1 VGAVRHS
8 DNPSG
13 QKVTTQIGH
22 YPIEAELGRGAMGVV
37 YRSTHPRLGI
47 PVAIKVLAE
56 QFSSDRSF
64 RERFHREAATVASLN
79 HPGIVRVY
87 DFDEDGPVLFIVMEW
102 VEGRSMRSWLDEY
115 GRFSVDVSVDLI
127 QQLLSA
133 VGVAHDYQI
142 VHRDLKPENILISN
156 RGKTKILD
164 FGISKLID
172 DKHNLTATGSMVGTP
187 AYMAPEQ
194 VKGEAIDPTADIY
207 SLGMILYELLHGE
220 PPFTGPLPSVLH
232 SQVFDK
238 PRASTAIPS
247 TIMDIIWKATSKGR
261 DQRFQTC
268 EGFSGAFHYMPR
280 TASAPA
286 PPDAVS
292 AEIAVADPHDA
303 PKSASAPPGDRKPSG
318 VCTYSDCSERRGW
331 ACAYKDL
338 TGREC
343 KSWWCRR
350 HIQFIERTPFCPRH
364 ASVIRALAPTANTI
378 FEIKNRP
385 AVDDRA
391 LPLAALVAEDVD
403 KDVTELV
410 RRRFQNRKDVTLARD
425 RTVRQTW
432 SGRDD
437 VAWERSWAALKS
449 QGYLVRIAVRV
460 TTAEPDT
467 VQLLIGNTVVFKAV
481 PDWISRRREGEPPD
495 HADRARFGKKIF
507 HAVLE
512 HVDEPQ
518 AVAVA
523 TPVPSA
529 GTPPIVLPPPVINRT
544 LIEGMILRM
553 ATLATRLTG
562 YEVASQLGLPLTSLE
577 PILRSLTT
585 SNFLD
590 ALGIASETGPWQ
602 GRPLPERMAYA
613 LTKQGR
619 ARSEEIAKAG
629 SRYAG
634 PAPVSMHEYKT
645 VLAEAAK
652 GAPLDLAKVNIA
664 LAGMELAPGV
674 TEAVRAAVNS
684 RSSVFIYGAP
694 GNGKTTLARR
704 IPKLLGSSILIP
716 VAIDVGGGEVMTI
729 FDSAVHHL
737 EHNQPADKR
746 WRRVSR
752 PLVQVGG
759 EFQLEMF
766 DPTWEEGSR
775 TYGAPLQVKANGGV
789 LLIDDLGRQRV
800 TPKQILDR
808 LLVPLEQD
816 TDYMNLSASG
826 RKLEIPFRAQLALST
841 NLKPSELLDE
851 AYLRRLAYKVL
862 MPDPTWE
869 MWCRIFERE
878 RARLNIP
885 PDPNALEKISGLY
898 ADRPLRGN
906 HPRDLLERLV
916 DVSSARGVRAKLSAD
931 LVEAAWHTLF
941 IAS

>member
-1 VGAVRHS
+1 MS
-8 DNPSG
+8 
-13 QKVTTQIGH
+13 TTQLGR

-37 YRSTHPRLGI
+37 YRSTHPRLEI

-56 QFSSDRSF
+56 QYSTDASF
-64 RERFHREAATVASLN
+64 RQRFHREAATVAALN

-115 GRFSVDVSVDLI
+115 GRFSVDVSVDLV

-133 VGVAHDYQI
+133 VGVAHDYGI
-142 VHRDLKPENILISN
+142 VHRDLKPDNILISN

-172 DKHNLTATGSMVGTP
+172 DKHRLTATGSMVGTP

-194 VKGEAIDPTADIY
+194 VKGEQVDASSDIY

-220 PPFTGPLPSVLH
+220 PPFTGQLPAVLH
-232 SQVFDK
+232 SQVFDR

-247 TIMDIIWKATSKGR
+247 PIMEIIWKATAKDRS
-261 DQRFQTC
+261 QRYQTC
-268 EGFSGAFHYMPR
+268 EEFSGAFHYMPK
-280 TASAPA
+280 PA
-286 PPDAVS
+286 AAQPPAEAVS
-292 AEIAVADPHDA
+292 DQQPVSVEVDL
-303 PKSASAPPGDRKPSG
+303 PKAQIPSPAGSSKPPG
-318 VCTYSDCSERRGW
+318 VCTFSDCGERRGW

-343 KSWWCRR
+343 KSWWCRK

-410 RRRFQNRKDVTLARD
+410 RRRYQNRKDVTLARD

-432 SGRDD
+432 SGRNE
-437 VAWERSWAALKS
+437 VAWERSWSALKS

-460 TTAEPDT
+460 ATGEPDM
-467 VQLLIGNTVVFKAV
+467 VQLLIGNTIVFKEV
-481 PDWISRRREGEPPD
+481 PDWISRRREGDPPD
-495 HADRARFGKKIF
+495 HADRARFGKKLFGAIL
-507 HAVLE
+507 A
-512 HVDEPQ
+512 HVDQPQ
-518 AVAVA
+518 PLPAIAI
-523 TPVPSA
+523 PSN
-529 GTPPIVLPPPVINRT
+529 GQDIEPPPPPEINRT
-544 LIEGMILRM
+544 LIEGMILRL
-553 ATLATRLTG
+553 ASAATRLTG
-562 YEVASQLGLPLTSLE
+562 FEVAEQLALPFGAVE
-577 PILRSLTT
+577 PILKTLTT
-585 SNFLD
+585 ANMLD
-590 ALGIASETGPWQ
+590 ALGLAAEQGPWA

-613 LTKQGR
+613 LTRQGR
-619 ARSEEIAKAG
+619 VRSDEISA
-629 SRYAG
+629 SSTRYAG
-634 PAPVSMHEYKT
+634 PAPVSMQEYRL

-652 GAPLDLAKVNIA
+652 PGTLDLTKVTLA
-664 LAGMELAPGV
+664 LAGIELGPGV
-674 TEAVRAAVNS
+674 VEAVRAAVNS
-684 RSSVFIYGAP
+684 RSSIFIYGAP

-704 IPKLLGSSILIP
+704 IPTLLGGPIVVP
-716 VAIDVGGGEVMTI
+716 VALDIGGGEVMTI
-729 FDSAVHHL
+729 FDGSVHRL
-737 EHNQPADKR
+737 EQHQPADRR

-752 PLVQVGG
+752 PLIQVGG
-759 EFQLEMF
+759 EFQLDMF
-766 DPTWEEGSR
+766 DPTFEEGSR

-800 TPKQILDR
+800 SPKQILDR
-808 LLVPLEQD
+808 LLVPLEQEI
-816 TDYMNLSASG
+816 DYMNLSATG
-826 RKLEIPFRAQLALST
+826 RKVEVPFWAQLALST
-841 NLKPSELLDE
+841 NLKPGELLDE
-851 AYLRRLAYKVL
+851 AYLRRLSYKVL

-878 RARLNIP
+878 RDRLTIP
-885 PDPNALEKISGLY
+885 PDPTALELIRSLYSG
-898 ADRPLRGN
+898 RPLRGN

-916 DVSSARGVRAKLSAD
+916 DVSAARGVRPQLTLE

-941 IAS
+941 ITS

>member
-1 VGAVRHS
+1 MS
-8 DNPSG
+8 
-13 QKVTTQIGH
+13 TTQLGK

-37 YRSTHPRLGI
+37 YRSTHPRLEI

-56 QFSSDRSF
+56 QYSSDPSF
-64 RERFHREAATVASLN
+64 RQRFHREAATVAALN

-142 VHRDLKPENILISN
+142 VHRDLKPDNILISN

-172 DKHNLTATGSMVGTP
+172 DKHRLTATGSMVGTP

-194 VKGEAIDPTADIY
+194 VKGEPVDRTADVY

-220 PPFTGPLPSVLH
+220 PPFTGALPAVLH
-232 SQVFDK
+232 SQVFDR

-247 TIMDIIWKATSKGR
+247 PIMEIVWKATAKDRG
-261 DQRFQTC
+261 QRFQTC
-268 EGFSGAFHYMPR
+268 EEFSGAFHYMPKPG
-280 TASAPA
+280 AAQPPVEQISADIAPDEEIEKPKTVPGRADGHKPA
-286 PPDAVS
+286 
-292 AEIAVADPHDA
+292 
-303 PKSASAPPGDRKPSG
+303 G

-331 ACAYKDL
+331 ACAYTDMV
-338 TGREC
+338 GRKC
-343 KSWWCRR
+343 NSWWCRR

-410 RRRFQNRKDVTLARD
+410 RRRYQNRKDVTIARD

-432 SGRDD
+432 SGHND

-449 QGYLVRIAVRV
+449 QGYLIRIAVRV
-460 TTAEPDT
+460 TTDEPDV
-467 VQLLIGNTVVFKAV
+467 VQLLIGNTVVFKEV

-495 HADRARFGKKIF
+495 HADRARFGKKLFAAI
-507 HAVLE
+507 LE
-512 HVDEPQ
+512 HVDEPR
-518 AVAVA
+518 
-523 TPVPSA
+523 PVPSA
-529 GTPPIVLPPPVINRT
+529 VPTTGRDIEPPPPPEINRT
-544 LIEGMILRM
+544 LVEGMVLRV
-553 ATLATRLTG
+553 ASAATRVTAFQIA
-562 YEVASQLGLPLTSLE
+562 EQLALPFAAIE
-577 PILRSLTT
+577 PILKSLTGA
-585 SNFLD
+585 NFLD
-590 ALGIASETGPWQ
+590 ALGLSSDQGPWLS
-602 GRPLPERMAYA
+602 RPLPERMAYA
-613 LTKQGR
+613 ITNQGR
-619 ARSEEIAKAG
+619 ARSEQIAAAG
-629 SRYAG
+629 TRYAG
-634 PAPVSMHEYKT
+634 PAPVSIQEYKA
-645 VLAEAAK
+645 VLVEAAK
-652 GAPLDLAKVNIA
+652 PGTLDLVRVNLA
-664 LAGMELAPGV
+664 LSGIELAPGV

-684 RSSVFIYGAP
+684 RSSIFIYGAP

-704 IPKLLGSSILIP
+704 IPSLLGGPVLIP
-716 VAIDVGGGEVMTI
+716 VALDVGAGEVMTI
-729 FDSAVHHL
+729 FDAAIHHL
-737 EHNQPADKR
+737 EPNQPADRR

-775 TYGAPLQVKANGGV
+775 VYGAPLQVKANGGV

-800 TPKQILDR
+800 SPKQILDR

-816 TDYMNLSASG
+816 TDFLNLSASG

-841 NLKPSELLDE
+841 NLKPAELLDE

-862 MPDPTWE
+862 MPDPTWD

-878 RARLNIP
+878 RDRLRVA
-885 PDPNALEKISGLY
+885 PDPNALQMIQTLY
-898 ADRPLRGN
+898 GGRPLRGN

-916 DVSSARGVRAKLSAD
+916 DVSSARGVRAQLTPQ
-931 LVEAAWHTLF
+931 LVEAAWNTLF
-941 IAS
+941 VAS

>member
-1 VGAVRHS
+1 
-8 DNPSG
+8 
-13 QKVTTQIGH
+13 
-22 YPIEAELGRGAMGVV
+22 MGVV
-37 YRSTHPRLGI
+37 YRSTHPRLEI

-56 QFSSDRSF
+56 QYSSDTNF
-64 RERFHREAATVASLN
+64 RQRFHREAATVAALN

-133 VGVAHDYQI
+133 VGVAHDFSI
-142 VHRDLKPENILISN
+142 VHRDLKPDNILISN

-164 FGISKLID
+164 FGISKLVD
-172 DKHNLTATGSMVGTP
+172 DKHRLTATGSMVGTP

-194 VKGEAIDPTADIY
+194 VKGEAVDATSDIY

-220 PPFTGPLPSVLH
+220 PPFTGALPSVLH

-247 TIMDIIWKATSKGR
+247 PIMEIIWKATAKDRS
-261 DQRFQTC
+261 QRFQSC
-268 EGFSGAFHYMPR
+268 EEFSGAFHYMPKPG
-280 TASAPA
+280 AAQPPVEAISDPIAIADDAPEHRQA
-286 PPDAVS
+286 PPP
-292 AEIAVADPHDA
+292 ADGH
-303 PKSASAPPGDRKPSG
+303 KPAG
-318 VCTYSDCSERRGW
+318 VCTYSDCGERRGW

-391 LPLAALVAEDVD
+391 LPLAALVAEDID

-410 RRRFQNRKDVTLARD
+410 RRRYQNRKDVTLARD

-432 SGRDD
+432 SGRNE

-449 QGYLVRIAVRV
+449 QGYLIRIAVRV
-460 TTAEPDT
+460 ATDEPDN
-467 VQLLIGNTVVFKAV
+467 VQLLIGNTIVFKEV

-495 HADRARFGKKIF
+495 HADRARFGKKLFSAI
-507 HAVLE
+507 LE

-518 AVAVA
+518 PLPSA
-523 TPVPSA
+523 TP
-529 GTPPIVLPPPVINRT
+529 TTNQHEIEPPPPPDINKT
-544 LIEGMILRM
+544 LIEGMVLRI
-553 ATLATRLTG
+553 AAAATRITG
-562 YEVASQLGLPLTSLE
+562 FEVADHLALPFSVVE
-577 PILRSLTT
+577 PILKSLTT
-585 SNFLD
+585 TNLLD
-590 ALGIASETGPWQ
+590 ALGLAAEQGPWL
-602 GRPLPERMAYA
+602 GRPLPERMSYA
-613 LTKQGR
+613 ITRQGR
-619 ARSEEIAKAG
+619 ARSDQIAAA
-629 SRYAG
+629 STRYAG
-634 PAPVSMHEYKT
+634 PAPVSMQEYKA

-652 GAPLDLAKVNIA
+652 PGTLDLVKVNLA
-664 LAGMELAPGV
+664 LSGIELAPGV

-684 RSSVFIYGAP
+684 RSSIFIYGAP

-704 IPKLLGSSILIP
+704 IPSLLGGPIVVP
-716 VAIDVGGGEVMTI
+716 VALDIGGGEVMTV
-729 FDSAVHHL
+729 FDGAVHRTVP
-737 EHNQPADKR
+737 NQPADKR

-759 EFQLEMF
+759 EFQLDMF
-766 DPTWEEGSR
+766 DPTWEDGSR

-800 TPKQILDR
+800 SPKQILDR

-816 TDYMNLSASG
+816 TDYMNLVSSG
-826 RKLEIPFRAQLALST
+826 RKLEIPFQAQVALST
-841 NLKPSELLDE
+841 NLKPAELLDE
-851 AYLRRLAYKVL
+851 AYLRRLSYKVL

-878 RARLNIP
+878 RERLTIP
-885 PDPNALEKISGLY
+885 PEPNALEMISSLY
-898 ADRPLRGN
+898 GGRPLRGN
-906 HPRDLLERLV
+906 HPRDLLERLA
-916 DVSSARGVRAKLSAD
+916 DVSSARGVGPQLTPE
-931 LVEAAWHTLF
+931 LIEAAWNTLF
-941 IAS
+941 VAS

>member
-1 VGAVRHS
+1 
-8 DNPSG
+8 
-13 QKVTTQIGH
+13 
-22 YPIEAELGRGAMGVV
+22 MGVV
-37 YRSTHPRLGI
+37 YRSTHPRLEI

-56 QFSSDRSF
+56 QYSSDPNF
-64 RERFHREAATVASLN
+64 RQRFHREAATVAALN

-142 VHRDLKPENILISN
+142 VHRDLKPDNILISN

-172 DKHNLTATGSMVGTP
+172 DKHRLTATGSMVGTP

-194 VKGEAIDPTADIY
+194 VKGEAVDATADIY

-220 PPFTGPLPSVLH
+220 PPFSGALPAVLH
-232 SQVFDK
+232 SQVFDR

-247 TIMDIIWKATSKGR
+247 PIMEIIWKATAKDAG
-261 DQRFQTC
+261 QRFQSC
-268 EGFSGAFHYMPR
+268 EEFAGAFHYMPKPG
-280 TASAPA
+280 AAQ
-286 PPDAVS
+286 PPVEVIS
-292 AEIAVADPHDA
+292 TEVGIEPEIERPKTVPLGADGH
-303 PKSASAPPGDRKPSG
+303 KPTG
-318 VCTYSDCSERRGW
+318 VCTYSDCQERRGW
-331 ACAYKDL
+331 ACAYTDL
-338 TGREC
+338 TGRKC
-343 KSWWCRR
+343 NSWWCRR

-391 LPLAALVAEDVD
+391 LPLAALVAEDID

-410 RRRFQNRKDVTLARD
+410 RRRYQNRKDITLARD

-432 SGRDD
+432 SGRSD

-449 QGYLVRIAVRV
+449 QGYLIRISVRV
-460 TTAEPDT
+460 ATDEPDT
-467 VQLLIGNTVVFKAV
+467 VQLLIGNTVVFKEV

-495 HADRARFGKKIF
+495 HADRARFGKKLF
-507 HAVLE
+507 AAVLE
-512 HVDEPQ
+512 YVDEPR
-518 AVAVA
+518 
-523 TPVPSA
+523 PVPSA
-529 GTPPIVLPPPVINRT
+529 VPSPAHQIEPPPPPDINRT
-544 LIEGMILRM
+544 LIEGMVLRL
-553 ATLATRLTG
+553 AANATRVTG
-562 YEVASQLGLPLTSLE
+562 FEVAEQLALPFSVIE
-577 PILRSLTT
+577 PILKSLT
-585 SNFLD
+585 SGNLLD
-590 ALGIASETGPWQ
+590 ALGLAPEQGPWL

-619 ARSEEIAKAG
+619 ARSDQIANA
-629 SRYAG
+629 STRYSG
-634 PAPVSMHEYKT
+634 PAPVSMQEYKM
-645 VLAEAAK
+645 VLQEAAK
-652 GAPLDLAKVNIA
+652 PGTLDLIKVNLA
-664 LAGMELAPGV
+664 LSGIELAPGV

-684 RSSVFIYGAP
+684 RSSIFIYGAP

-704 IPKLLGSSILIP
+704 LPSLLGGPIVIP
-716 VAIDVGGGEVMTI
+716 VALDVGGGEVMTI
-729 FDSAVHHL
+729 YDGAIHRL
-737 EHNQPADKR
+737 EPNQPADHR
-746 WRRVSR
+746 WRRVAR

-759 EFQLEMF
+759 EFLLDMF

-800 TPKQILDR
+800 APKQILDR

-816 TDYMNLSASG
+816 MDYMNLSATG
-826 RKLEIPFRAQLALST
+826 RKVEMPFRAQLALST
-841 NLKPSELLDE
+841 NLKPAELLDE

-869 MWCRIFERE
+869 MWIRIFEHE
-878 RARLNIP
+878 RGRLNIP
-885 PDPNALEKISGLY
+885 PDPKALEMIQSLYSG
-898 ADRPLRGN
+898 RPLRGN

-916 DVSSARGVRAKLSAD
+916 DVSSARGVRPQLTPD

-941 IAS
+941 VAS

>member
-1 VGAVRHS
+1 
-8 DNPSG
+8 
-13 QKVTTQIGH
+13 
-22 YPIEAELGRGAMGVV
+22 MGVV
-37 YRSTHPRLGI
+37 YRSTHPRLEI

-56 QFSSDRSF
+56 QYSSDQSF
-64 RERFHREAATVASLN
+64 RSRFHREAATVAALN

-142 VHRDLKPENILISN
+142 VHRDLKPDNILISN

-172 DKHNLTATGSMVGTP
+172 DKHRLTATGSMVGTP

-194 VKGEAIDPTADIY
+194 VKGEPVEATADIY

-220 PPFTGPLPSVLH
+220 PPFIGPLPAVLH
-232 SQVFDK
+232 SQVFDR

-247 TIMDIIWKATSKGR
+247 PIMEIIWKATAKERGE
-261 DQRFQTC
+261 RFQSC
-268 EGFSGAFHYMPR
+268 EEFAGAFHYMPKPGAAQPPVEVISTEAGIDTEIEKPKTVPR
-280 TASAPA
+280 GLDGHKPA
-286 PPDAVS
+286 
-292 AEIAVADPHDA
+292 
-303 PKSASAPPGDRKPSG
+303 G
-318 VCTYSDCSERRGW
+318 VCTVSDCQERRGW
-331 ACAYKDL
+331 ACAYTDL
-338 TGREC
+338 TGRKC
-343 KSWWCRR
+343 NSWWCRR

-391 LPLAALVAEDVD
+391 LPLAALVAEDID

-410 RRRFQNRKDVTLARD
+410 RRRYQNRKDVTLARD

-432 SGRDD
+432 SGRNE
-437 VAWERSWAALKS
+437 VAWERTWAALKS
-449 QGYLVRIAVRV
+449 QGYLIRISVRV
-460 TTAEPDT
+460 TVEEPDV
-467 VQLLIGNTVVFKAV
+467 VQLLIGNTVVFKEV

-495 HADRARFGKKIF
+495 HADRARFGKKLF
-507 HAVLE
+507 GAVLE
-512 HVDEPQ
+512 HVDEPR
-518 AVAVA
+518 
-523 TPVPSA
+523 PVPSA
-529 GTPPIVLPPPVINRT
+529 VPSPAHQIEPPPPPEINRT
-544 LIEGMILRM
+544 LIEGMVLR
-553 ATLATRLTG
+553 LAAGSTRMTG
-562 YEVASQLGLPLTSLE
+562 FEVADRLALPFSVIE
-577 PILRSLTT
+577 PILKALTGT
-585 SNFLD
+585 NLLD
-590 ALGIASETGPWQ
+590 ALGLASENGPWL
-602 GRPLPERMAYA
+602 GRPLTERMAYA
-613 LTKQGR
+613 ITKQGR
-619 ARSEEIAKAG
+619 ARSDEIAAA
-629 SRYAG
+629 STRYAG
-634 PAPVSMHEYKT
+634 PAPVSMQEYKA

-652 GAPLDLAKVNIA
+652 PGTLDLIKVNLA
-664 LAGMELAPGV
+664 LSGIELAPGV

-684 RSSVFIYGAP
+684 RSSIFIYGAP

-704 IPKLLGSSILIP
+704 IPSLLGGPILIP
-716 VAIDVGGGEVMTI
+716 VALDVGGGEVMTI
-729 FDSAVHHL
+729 YDGALHRL
-737 EHNQPADKR
+737 EPNQPADRR
-746 WRRVSR
+746 WRRVAR

-759 EFQLEMF
+759 EFLLDMF
-766 DPTWEEGSR
+766 DPTWEDGGR

-800 TPKQILDR
+800 SPKQILDR

-816 TDYMNLSASG
+816 MDYMNLSATG
-826 RKLEIPFRAQLALST
+826 RKIEIPFRAQLALST
-841 NLKPSELLDE
+841 NLKPAELLDE

-878 RARLNIP
+878 RGRLNIP
-885 PDPNALEKISGLY
+885 PDPGALEMISTLY
-898 ADRPLRGN
+898 SGRPLRGN

-916 DVSSARGVRAKLSAD
+916 DVSSARGVRPQLSPE

-941 IAS
+941 ITS

>member
-1 VGAVRHS
+1 
-8 DNPSG
+8 
-13 QKVTTQIGH
+13 
-22 YPIEAELGRGAMGVV
+22 MGVV
-37 YRSTHPRLGI
+37 YRSTHPRLEI

-56 QFSSDRSF
+56 QYSSDASF
-64 RERFHREAATVASLN
+64 RQRFHREAATVAALN

-115 GRFSVDVSVDLI
+115 GRFSVDVSVDLV

-133 VGVAHDYQI
+133 VGVAHDYGI
-142 VHRDLKPENILISN
+142 VHRDLKPDNILISN

-172 DKHNLTATGSMVGTP
+172 DKHRLTATGSMVGTP

-194 VKGEAIDPTADIY
+194 VKGEQVDASSDIY

-220 PPFTGPLPSVLH
+220 PPFIGQLPAVLH
-232 SQVFDK
+232 SQVFDR

-247 TIMDIIWKATSKGR
+247 PIMEIIWKATSKSR
-261 DQRFQTC
+261 SQRFQTC
-268 EGFSGAFHYMPR
+268 EEFSGAFHYMPK
-280 TASAPA
+280 PA
-286 PPDAVS
+286 AAQPPVEAVS
-292 AEIAVADPHDA
+292 EVAEIDLPRTQMPARAD
-303 PKSASAPPGDRKPSG
+303 SSKPAG
-318 VCTYSDCSERRGW
+318 VCTFSDCGERRGW

-343 KSWWCRR
+343 KSWWCRK

-364 ASVIRALAPTANTI
+364 ASVIRALAPSANTI

-391 LPLAALVAEDVD
+391 LPLAAMVAEDVD

-410 RRRFQNRKDVTLARD
+410 RRRYQNRKDVTLARD

-432 SGRDD
+432 SGRNE
-437 VAWERSWAALKS
+437 VAWERSWSALKS

-460 TTAEPDT
+460 TTAEPDM
-467 VQLLIGNTVVFKAV
+467 VQLLIGNTIVFKEV

-495 HADRARFGKKIF
+495 HADRARFGKKLFGAII
-507 HAVLE
+507 E

-518 AVAVA
+518 PLPAIAI
-523 TPVPSA
+523 PSN
-529 GTPPIVLPPPVINRT
+529 GQQLEPPPPPDINRT
-544 LIEGMILRM
+544 LIEGMVLRL
-553 ATLATRLTG
+553 ASAATRLTG
-562 YEVASQLGLPLTSLE
+562 FEVADQLALPFAAVEPSLKALTGA
-577 PILRSLTT
+577 
-585 SNFLD
+585 NFLD
-590 ALGIASETGPWQ
+590 ALGLAPEQGPWL

-619 ARSEEIAKAG
+619 VRSDEIAAA
-629 SRYAG
+629 STRYAG
-634 PAPVSMHEYKT
+634 PAPVSMAEYRQ

-652 GAPLDLAKVNIA
+652 PGTLDLTKVTLA
-664 LAGMELAPGV
+664 LSGIELAPGV
-674 TEAVRAAVNS
+674 VEAVRAAVNS
-684 RSSVFIYGAP
+684 RSSIFIYGAP

-704 IPKLLGSSILIP
+704 IPSLLGGPIVVP
-716 VAIDVGGGEVMTI
+716 VALDIGGGEVMTI
-729 FDSAVHHL
+729 FDGSVHHL
-737 EHNQPADKR
+737 EQHQPADRR
-746 WRRVSR
+746 WRRITR

-759 EFQLEMF
+759 EFQLDMF
-766 DPTWEEGSR
+766 DPTFEEGSR

-800 TPKQILDR
+800 SPKQILDR
-808 LLVPLEQD
+808 LLVPLEQEI
-816 TDYMNLSASG
+816 DYMNLSATG
-826 RKLEIPFRAQLALST
+826 RKVEVPFWSQLALST
-841 NLKPSELLDE
+841 NLKPGELLDE

-862 MPDPTWE
+862 MPDPSWE

-878 RARLNIP
+878 RDRLTIP
-885 PDPNALEKISGLY
+885 PDPTALELIRSLYSG
-898 ADRPLRGN
+898 RPLRGN

-916 DVSSARGVRAKLSAD
+916 DVSAARGVRPQLTLE

-941 IAS
+941 ITS

>member
-1 VGAVRHS
+1 MS
-8 DNPSG
+8 
-13 QKVTTQIGH
+13 TTQLGK

-37 YRSTHPRLGI
+37 YRSTHPRLEI

-56 QFSSDRSF
+56 QYSSDASF
-64 RERFHREAATVASLN
+64 RQRFHREAATVAALN

-115 GRFSVDVSVDLI
+115 GRFSVDVSVDLV

-133 VGVAHDYQI
+133 VGVAHDYGI
-142 VHRDLKPENILISN
+142 VHRDLKPDNILISN

-172 DKHNLTATGSMVGTP
+172 DKHRLTATGSMVGTP

-194 VKGEAIDPTADIY
+194 VKGEQVDASSDIY

-220 PPFTGPLPSVLH
+220 PPFTGQLPAVLH
-232 SQVFDK
+232 SQVFDR

-247 TIMDIIWKATSKGR
+247 PIMEIIWKATAKDRS
-261 DQRFQTC
+261 QRFQTC
-268 EGFSGAFHYMPR
+268 EEFSGAFHYMPKPG
-280 TASAPA
+280 AAQPPA
-286 PPDAVS
+286 EAISDQLPVS
-292 AEIAVADPHDA
+292 ADVDL
-303 PKSASAPPGDRKPSG
+303 PKSQVPVRADSSKPPG
-318 VCTYSDCSERRGW
+318 VCTFSDCGEHRGW

-343 KSWWCRR
+343 KSWWCRK

-410 RRRFQNRKDVTLARD
+410 RRRYQNRKDVTLARD

-432 SGRDD
+432 SGRNE
-437 VAWERSWAALKS
+437 VAWERSWSALKS

-460 TTAEPDT
+460 TTAEPDM
-467 VQLLIGNTVVFKAV
+467 VQLLIGNTVVFKEV

-495 HADRARFGKKIF
+495 HADRARFGKKLFGAI
-507 HAVLE
+507 LE

-518 AVAVA
+518 PLPAIAI
-523 TPVPSA
+523 PSN
-529 GTPPIVLPPPVINRT
+529 GQEIEPPPPPDINRT
-544 LIEGMILRM
+544 LIEGMVLRL
-553 ATLATRLTG
+553 ASAATRLTG
-562 YEVASQLGLPLTSLE
+562 FEVADQLALPFGVVE
-577 PILRSLTT
+577 PILKALTT
-585 SNFLD
+585 ANFLD
-590 ALGIASETGPWQ
+590 ALGLAPEHGPWL

-619 ARSEEIAKAG
+619 VRSDEIAA
-629 SRYAG
+629 SSTRYAG
-634 PAPVSMHEYKT
+634 PAPVSMHEYRL

-652 GAPLDLAKVNIA
+652 PGTLDLTKVTMA
-664 LAGMELAPGV
+664 LSGIELAPGV
-674 TEAVRAAVNS
+674 VEAVRAAVNS
-684 RSSVFIYGAP
+684 RSSIFIYGAP

-704 IPKLLGSSILIP
+704 IPTLLGGPIVIP
-716 VAIDVGGGEVMTI
+716 VALDIGGGEVMTI
-729 FDSAVHHL
+729 FDGSLHRL
-737 EHNQPADKR
+737 EQHQPADRR
-746 WRRVSR
+746 WRRIAR

-759 EFQLEMF
+759 EFQLDMF
-766 DPTWEEGSR
+766 DPTFEDGSR

-800 TPKQILDR
+800 SPKQILDR
-808 LLVPLEQD
+808 LLVPLEQEI
-816 TDYMNLSASG
+816 DYMNLSATG
-826 RKLEIPFRAQLALST
+826 RKVEVPFWAQLALST

-851 AYLRRLAYKVL
+851 AYIRRLSYKVL

-878 RARLNIP
+878 RDRLTIP
-885 PDPNALEKISGLY
+885 PDPSALDLIRNLYSG
-898 ADRPLRGN
+898 RPLRGN

-916 DVSSARGVRAKLSAD
+916 DVSAARGVRPQLTLD

-941 IAS
+941 ITS

>member
-1 VGAVRHS
+1 
-8 DNPSG
+8 
-13 QKVTTQIGH
+13 
-22 YPIEAELGRGAMGVV
+22 MGVV
-37 YRSTHPRLGI
+37 YRSTHPRLDI

-56 QFSSDRSF
+56 QYSSDTSF
-64 RERFHREAATVASLN
+64 RQRFHREAATVASLN

-102 VEGRSMRSWLDEY
+102 VDGRSMRSWLDEY
-115 GRFSVDVSVDLI
+115 GRFSVDVSVDLV

-133 VGVAHDYQI
+133 VGVAHDFGI
-142 VHRDLKPENILISN
+142 VHRDLKPDNILISN

-172 DKHNLTATGSMVGTP
+172 DKHRLTATGSMVGTP

-194 VKGEAIDPTADIY
+194 VKGEAVDKCSDVY

-220 PPFTGPLPSVLH
+220 PPFTGALPAVLH
-232 SQVFDK
+232 SQVFDR

-247 TIMDIIWKATSKGR
+247 PIMEIIWKATAKDPS
-261 DQRFQTC
+261 QRFQTC
-268 EGFSGAFHYMPR
+268 EEFSGAFHYMPKPGV
-280 TASAPA
+280 AQPPA
-286 PPDAVS
+286 EGMS
-292 AEIAVADPHDA
+292 AEMAVGSQITEPQVAIPQRTDG
-303 PKSASAPPGDRKPSG
+303 PKPPG
-318 VCTYSDCSERRGW
+318 VCTFVDCEERRGW

-410 RRRFQNRKDVTLARD
+410 RRRYQNRKDVTLARD

-432 SGRDD
+432 SGRNE
-437 VAWERSWAALKS
+437 VAWERSWSALKS
-449 QGYLVRIAVRV
+449 QGYLVRIAIRV
-460 TTAEPDT
+460 TTAEPDM
-467 VQLLIGNTVVFKAV
+467 VQLLIGNTVVFKEV
-481 PDWISRRREGEPPD
+481 PNWISRRREGEPPD
-495 HADRARFGKKIF
+495 HADRARFGKKLF
-507 HAVLE
+507 AAVLE

-518 AVAVA
+518 PMPPPTR
-523 TPVPSA
+523 TPSTNPEV
-529 GTPPIVLPPPVINRT
+529 GTPPPPEINRT
-544 LIEGMILRM
+544 LVEGMILRM
-553 ATLATRLTG
+553 ASTATRLTG
-562 YEVASQLGLPLTSLE
+562 YEVAELLALPFVAVEPVLKMLTSA
-577 PILRSLTT
+577 
-585 SNFLD
+585 NFLD
-590 ALGIASETGPWQ
+590 ALGLANEQGPWL

-619 ARSEEIAKAG
+619 VRSEEIARAG
-629 SRYAG
+629 TRYSG
-634 PAPVSMHEYKT
+634 PAPVSMHEYRA

-652 GAPLDLAKVNIA
+652 PGTLDLTKVTAA
-664 LAGMELAPGV
+664 LAGIELAPGV

-684 RSSVFIYGAP
+684 RSSIFIYGAP

-704 IPKLLGSSILIP
+704 IPRLLGGPIVVP
-716 VAIDVGGGEVMTI
+716 VALDIGGGEVMTV
-729 FDSAVHHL
+729 FDLAVHRL
-737 EHNQPADKR
+737 EANQPADRR

-759 EFQLEMF
+759 EFQIEMF

-800 TPKQILDR
+800 APKQILDR
-808 LLVPLEQD
+808 LLVPLEQEI
-816 TDYMNLSASG
+816 DYMNLTASG
-826 RKLEIPFRAQLALST
+826 RKVEVPFWAQLALST
-841 NLKPSELLDE
+841 NLKPAELLDE

-878 RARLNIP
+878 RERLTIP
-885 PDPNALEKISGLY
+885 PDPKALDLIRTLY
-898 ADRPLRGN
+898 GGRPLRGN

-916 DVSSARGVRAKLSAD
+916 DVSAARGAQPTLSSD

-941 IAS
+941 ITS

>member
-1 VGAVRHS
+1 
-8 DNPSG
+8 
-13 QKVTTQIGH
+13 
-22 YPIEAELGRGAMGVV
+22 MGVV
-37 YRSTHPRLGI
+37 YRSTHPRLNI

-56 QFSSDRSF
+56 QFSSDPSF
-64 RERFHREAATVASLN
+64 RQRFHREAATVASLN

-102 VEGRSMRSWLDEY
+102 VEGRSMRSWLEEY

-172 DKHNLTATGSMVGTP
+172 DKHRLTATGSMVGTP

-194 VKGEAIDPTADIY
+194 VKGELIDATADIY

-220 PPFTGPLPSVLH
+220 PPFTGALPAVLH
-232 SQVFDK
+232 SQVFDR
-238 PRASTAIPS
+238 PRASTAIPPP
-247 TIMDIIWKATSKGR
+247 IMDIIWKATAKAPE
-261 DQRFQTC
+261 DRFQTC
-268 EGFSGAFHYMPR
+268 EGFAGAFHYMSKPG
-280 TASAPA
+280 TAPA
-286 PPDAVS
+286 PVEAISSEMAIADTGDAS
-292 AEIAVADPHDA
+292 KSDPGKTDE
-303 PKSASAPPGDRKPSG
+303 RKPAG
-318 VCTYSDCSERRGW
+318 VCTYSDCRERRGW

-432 SGRDD
+432 SGRSD

-449 QGYLVRIAVRV
+449 QGYLIRIAVRV
-460 TTAEPDT
+460 STAEPDT
-467 VQLLIGNTVVFKAV
+467 VQLLIGNSVVFKSI

-507 HAVLE
+507 HAILE
-512 HVDEPQ
+512 HVDESQ
-518 AVAVA
+518 AVPAA
-523 TPVPSA
+523 PTPAPGS
-529 GTPPIVLPPPVINRT
+529 GTPPIELPAPEINRT
-544 LIEGMILRM
+544 VIEGMILRL
-553 ATLATRLTG
+553 ATLATRVTG
-562 YEVASQLGLPLTSLE
+562 FEVADQLALPFASVE
-577 PILRSLTT
+577 PILRALTT
-585 SNFLD
+585 SNFLE
-590 ALGIASETGPWQ
+590 ALGVAPESGPGK
-602 GRPLPERMAYA
+602 GRPLPERMGYS

-619 ARSEEIAKAG
+619 ARSDEIGNSG
-629 SRYAG
+629 SRYMG
-634 PAPVSMHEYKT
+634 PAPVSMREYKT
-645 VLAEAAK
+645 VLADAART
-652 GAPLDLAKVNIA
+652 GSLDLVKVNIA
-664 LAGMELAPGV
+664 LTGIELAPGV

-684 RSSVFIYGAP
+684 RSSIFIYGAP
-694 GNGKTTLARR
+694 GNGKTSLARR
-704 IPKLLGSSILIP
+704 IPKLLGAPIVIP
-716 VAIDVGGGEVMTI
+716 VALDLGGGEVMTI
-729 FDSAVHHL
+729 YDSAMHHL
-737 EHNQPADKR
+737 EHNQPSDKR

-766 DPTWEEGSR
+766 DPTWDEGSR
-775 TYGAPLQVKANGGV
+775 TYYAPLQVKANGGV

-800 TPKQILDR
+800 SPKQILDR
-808 LLVPLEQD
+808 LLIPLEQD
-816 TDYMNLSASG
+816 TDYMNLTASG
-826 RKLEIPFRAQLALST
+826 RKLEIPFHAQLALST

-862 MPDPTWE
+862 MPDPTWD

-885 PDPNALEKISGLY
+885 NEPTALDRIQGLY
-898 ADRPLRGN
+898 AGRPLRGN

-916 DVSSARGVRAKLSAD
+916 DVSSTRGTRAKLTPE

>member
-1 VGAVRHS
+1 
-8 DNPSG
+8 
-13 QKVTTQIGH
+13 
-22 YPIEAELGRGAMGVV
+22 MGVV
-37 YRSTHPRLGI
+37 YRSTHPRLEI

-56 QFSSDRSF
+56 QYSSDASF
-64 RERFHREAATVASLN
+64 RQRFHREAATVAALN

-115 GRFSVDVSVDLI
+115 GRFSVDVSVDLV

-133 VGVAHDYQI
+133 VGVAHDYGI
-142 VHRDLKPENILISN
+142 VHRDLKPDNILISN

-172 DKHNLTATGSMVGTP
+172 DKHRLTATGSMVGTP

-194 VKGEAIDPTADIY
+194 VKGEQVDASSDIY

-220 PPFTGPLPSVLH
+220 PPFTGQLPAVLH
-232 SQVFDK
+232 SQVFDR

-247 TIMDIIWKATSKGR
+247 PIMEIIWKATAKDRS
-261 DQRFQTC
+261 QRFQTC
-268 EGFSGAFHYMPR
+268 EAFSGAFHYMPKPG
-280 TASAPA
+280 SAQ
-286 PPDAVS
+286 PPVEAISDQLPVS
-292 AEIAVADPHDA
+292 AEAEV
-303 PKSASAPPGDRKPSG
+303 PKSQLLVRASSSKPPG
-318 VCTYSDCSERRGW
+318 VCTFSDCGERRGW

-343 KSWWCRR
+343 KSWWCRK

-410 RRRFQNRKDVTLARD
+410 RRRYQNRKDVTLARD

-432 SGRDD
+432 SGRNE
-437 VAWERSWAALKS
+437 VAWERSWSALKS

-460 TTAEPDT
+460 TTAEPDM
-467 VQLLIGNTVVFKAV
+467 VQLLIGNTVVFKDV

-495 HADRARFGKKIF
+495 HADRARFGKKLFGAI
-507 HAVLE
+507 LE
-512 HVDEPQ
+512 HVDQPQ
-518 AVAVA
+518 ALPAIA
-523 TPVPSA
+523 IPSN
-529 GTPPIVLPPPVINRT
+529 GHEIEPPPPPEINRT
-544 LIEGMILRM
+544 LIEGMVLRL
-553 ATLATRLTG
+553 ASAATRLTG
-562 YEVASQLGLPLTSLE
+562 FEVADHLALPFGAVE
-577 PILRSLTT
+577 PILKALTG
-585 SNFLD
+585 SNHLD
-590 ALGIASETGPWQ
+590 ALGLAPEQGPWL

-619 ARSEEIAKAG
+619 IHSDEIADA
-629 SRYAG
+629 STRYAG
-634 PAPVSMHEYKT
+634 PAPVSLAEYRQ

-652 GAPLDLAKVNIA
+652 PATLDMTKVTLALSGI
-664 LAGMELAPGV
+664 ELAAGV
-674 TEAVRAAVNS
+674 VEAVRAAVNS
-684 RSSVFIYGAP
+684 RSSIFIYGAP

-704 IPKLLGSSILIP
+704 LPNLLGGPIVIP
-716 VAIDVGGGEVMTI
+716 VALDIGGGEVMTI
-729 FDSAVHHL
+729 FDGSVHRL
-737 EHNQPADKR
+737 EQHQPADRR
-746 WRRVSR
+746 WRRIAR

-759 EFQLEMF
+759 EFQLDMF
-766 DPTWEEGSR
+766 DPTFEDGSR

-800 TPKQILDR
+800 SPKQILDR
-808 LLVPLEQD
+808 LLVPLEQEI
-816 TDYMNLSASG
+816 DYMNLSATG
-826 RKLEIPFRAQLALST
+826 RKVEVPFWAQLALST
-841 NLKPSELLDE
+841 NLKPAELLDE
-851 AYLRRLAYKVL
+851 AYLRRLSYKVL

-878 RARLNIP
+878 RDRLTIP
-885 PDPNALEKISGLY
+885 PDPPALDLIRNLYSG
-898 ADRPLRGN
+898 RPLRGN

-916 DVSSARGVRAKLSAD
+916 DVSAARGVRPQLTLE

-941 IAS
+941 ITS